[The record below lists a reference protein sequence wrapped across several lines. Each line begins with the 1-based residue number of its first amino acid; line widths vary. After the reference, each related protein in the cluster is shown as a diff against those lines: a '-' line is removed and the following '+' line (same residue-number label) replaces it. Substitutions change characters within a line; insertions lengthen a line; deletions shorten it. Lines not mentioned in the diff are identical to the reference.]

1 MGKRKVQ
8 IVIASGTG
16 PEAATLHDLIA
27 ALDCTH
33 IVDDRADA
41 DVVVV
46 LFANGQ
52 AIDQTLDQSATG
64 AFDLI
69 GVYAPSF
76 TGKVPLVL
84 EDFATAIVPL
94 DPARLNEAICE
105 EQEIWLNPKGEPWTP
120 RETKRQCLK
129 SNC

>member
-1 MGKRKVQ
+1 MGKRKVE
-8 IVIASGTG
+8 IVNASGTA
-16 PEAATLHDLIA
+16 PEADRLRNLIA
-27 ALDCTH
+27 ALDCTE
-33 IVDDRADA
+33 IVNDRADA

-76 TGKVPLVL
+76 AGKVPLVL
-84 EDFATAIVPL
+84 EDFATAIVTL
-94 DPARLNEAICE
+94 DPVRLNEAICE
-105 EQEIWLNPKGEPWTP
+105 EQEIWLDPTGEPWTP
-120 RETKRQCLK
+120 RETKRECTK